1 MRRASS
7 DEPHACLVY
16 HFVVIWVVW
25 NNLCFLVWLFA
36 IAVMSSLWRY
46 LFVGIALMTWPKS
59 WPVGTDHCSIWYCF
73 QGNVS
78 TYAFELRHYLDTNP
92 RAEICVTAINVG
104 LKTSNDLYT
113 CLWRKTCQM
122 RTLELHYCKERGT
135 CIGCLCILI
144 PKYAVSS
151 RDECVVLAVM
161 TVKESS
167 TQLYWVGVCVHA
179 IMCVAFAARMVLMH
193 ISVKI
198 LSAVRSRTLTQV
210 SFHVHYFAS
219 YFDIVYLEIHHIAWK
234 IARSIVW
241 VKRFDCENCNIKTNV
256 HSH

>member
-92 RAEICVTAINVG
+92 RAEICVTAINMG

-113 CLWRKTCQM
+113 CLSRKTCQM

-135 CIGCLCILI
+135 CIGCLCMLI

-167 TQLYWVGVCVHA
+167 TQLYWVGVCVQA
-179 IMCVAFAARMVLMH
+179 IMCVALAARMVLMH

-198 LSAVRSRTLTQV
+198 LSAVRSRPLTQV

-256 HSH
+256 NSH

>member
-7 DEPHACLVY
+7 DETHACLVY
-16 HFVVIWVVW
+16 HFVVVWVVW
-25 NNLCFLVWLFA
+25 NNLWFLVWLFA
-36 IAVMSSLWRY
+36 IAVMSSRWLY
-46 LFVGIALMTWPKS
+46 LFVGTALMTRPKS
-59 WPVGTDHCSIWYCF
+59 WPVGTDHCSICYCF
-73 QGNVS
+73 QGNVT
-78 TYAFELRHYLDTNP
+78 TYAFELRHYLDTNL
-92 RAEICVTAINVG
+92 RADICVTAINMG

-135 CIGCLCILI
+135 CVGCLGMLI

-151 RDECVVLAVM
+151 RDECVVLGVM

-193 ISVKI
+193 ISVNI
-198 LSAVRSRTLTQV
+198 LSAVRSRPLTQV

-219 YFDIVYLEIHHIAWK
+219 YFDNAYLQIHHIAWT

>member
-7 DEPHACLVY
+7 DEPHACLLY

-73 QGNVS
+73 QGNIS

-92 RAEICVTAINVG
+92 RADICVTAIHMG

-135 CIGCLCILI
+135 CIGCLCMLI

-161 TVKESS
+161 TVKNHLLNCIE
-167 TQLYWVGVCVHA
+167 WV
-179 IMCVAFAARMVLMH
+179 
-193 ISVKI
+193 
-198 LSAVRSRTLTQV
+198 
-210 SFHVHYFAS
+210 Y
-219 YFDIVYLEIHHIAWK
+219 VYM
-234 IARSIVW
+234 R
-241 VKRFDCENCNIKTNV
+241 
-256 HSH
+256 